1 MKISCAILLKHLG
14 KFGNFTIDAAFNNV
28 LGKDGNEIYNEWS
41 SFLKNDYKKRTE
53 QITSNLV
60 TGEQIA
66 KDGFGNFYPTF
77 SKDGKKVY
85 YISNKSSDYFGPAGI
100 YEYDLETKKEKN
112 IAAGVRSTFSFIPGQ
127 E

>member
-1 MKISCAILLKHLG
+1 MII
-14 KFGNFTIDAAFNNV
+14 
-28 LGKDGNEIYNEWS
+28 
-41 SFLKNDYKKRTE
+41 KKE
-53 QITSNLV
+53 LNKITSNLIA
-60 TGEQIA
+60 GEQIA

-112 IAAGVRSTFSFIPGQ
+112 IVAGVRSTFSVIPNQ
-127 E
+127 NKIIIC